1 RPDDRGSR
9 RARATEPR
17 RGLDRGLR
25 LPLDRRRRGRRDPR
39 AHRVRQ
45 RTGEHRDGRP
55 DTGRDR
61 SGAVPADPAVGDARV
76 GRAGCRVRRRRGA
89 ASGSGRLA
97 RRMTRRPATPIHN
110 RIAVLRAERGLSRQ
124 DVADAL
130 GINYQTVGYIE
141 RGEYNPSLDLAFAV
155 AEFFELPLEAV
166 FSPRPFEPMSSRL
179 YGRAPSDDGAGAV
192 T

>member
-1 RPDDRGSR
+1 
-9 RARATEPR
+9 
-17 RGLDRGLR
+17 
-25 LPLDRRRRGRRDPR
+25 
-39 AHRVRQ
+39 
-45 RTGEHRDGRP
+45 
-55 DTGRDR
+55 
-61 SGAVPADPAVGDARV
+61 VGDARV

-141 RGEYNPSLDLAFAV
+141 RGEYNPSLDLAFRI
-155 AEFFELPLEAV
+155 AEFFQLPIEAV
-166 FSPRPFEPMSSRL
+166 FSRQPLPPLSQAVFRRSPEDPD
-179 YGRAPSDDGAGAV
+179 RA
-192 T
+192 